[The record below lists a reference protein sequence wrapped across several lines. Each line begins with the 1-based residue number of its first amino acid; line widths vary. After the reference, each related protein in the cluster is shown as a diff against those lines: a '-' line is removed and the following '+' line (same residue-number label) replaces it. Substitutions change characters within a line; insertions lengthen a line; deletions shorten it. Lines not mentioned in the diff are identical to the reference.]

1 MIINYLSRWR
11 KFRLFAV
18 GKKSL
23 EVLNFHFGRKY
34 HFVKNEKLI
43 YIMFLLL
50 FCVDVFTESSI
61 VSTPVALNLGEKP
74 NILIDVS
81 AMEKS

>member
-1 MIINYLSRWR
+1 
-11 KFRLFAV
+11 
-18 GKKSL
+18 
-23 EVLNFHFGRKY
+23 
-34 HFVKNEKLI
+34 
-43 YIMFLLL
+43 MFLLL

-81 AMEKS
+81 AMENS